1 MKADVVLLAPP
12 WGGVDYSK
20 KEVFR
25 LEDLP
30 AGLDGRELFALARK
44 LTKNVVFLLPR
55 NVDRRQ
61 VAELG
66 DEGEVV
72 EVVEGMIDGVVKM
85 VIVYFGA
92 LASSPTKVNMIL
104 SRFCSTNTCHPL
116 QSRCLNTQRNYRL
129 AFATRS
135 ISSFFLMA

>member
-30 AGLDGRELFALARK
+30 AGLDGRELFATARK

-104 SRFCSTNTCHPL
+104 SRFCSTNTSHPL
-116 QSRCLNTQRNYRL
+116 QSRRLNTQCNYRF

>member
-30 AGLDGRELFALARK
+30 AGLDGRELFAMARK

-55 NVDRRQ
+55 NPSAGQ
-61 VAELG
+61 
-66 DEGEVV
+66 
-72 EVVEGMIDGVVKM
+72 
-85 VIVYFGA
+85 
-92 LASSPTKVNMIL
+92 
-104 SRFCSTNTCHPL
+104 
-116 QSRCLNTQRNYRL
+116 Q
-129 AFATRS
+129 
-135 ISSFFLMA
+135 

>member
-12 WGGVDYSK
+12 WGGVDYNK

-30 AGLDGRELFALARK
+30 AGLDGRELFATARK

-61 VAELG
+61 VADLG

-104 SRFCSTNTCHPL
+104 SRFCSTNTSHPL
-116 QSRCLNTQRNYRL
+116 QSRRLNTQCNYRF